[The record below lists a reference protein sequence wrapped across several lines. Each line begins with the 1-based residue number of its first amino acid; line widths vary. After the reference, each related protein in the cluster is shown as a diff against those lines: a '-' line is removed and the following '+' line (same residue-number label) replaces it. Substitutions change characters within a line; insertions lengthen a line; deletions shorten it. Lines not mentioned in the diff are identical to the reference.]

1 MMRIACLFYCM
12 LVGSGIVAYAAVST
26 QRKTKPPEKSLPCD
40 DLKAQAVRVSQGRL
54 TVLSF
59 PVAPKEI
66 IPGENSFDFHR
77 IGNDLVIKPLR
88 PGAATNILVYMAE
101 RRCAFD
107 LRTVSSGADGI
118 LLVRD
123 PLDKQ
128 FEVNFK

>member
-1 MMRIACLFYCM
+1 MTRMICLLYCATI
-12 LVGSGIVAYAAVST
+12 GAGIVAHAAVST
-26 QRKTKPPEKSLPCD
+26 QSKTRDSDKSIPCD
-40 DLKAQAVRVSQGRL
+40 DLKAQPVRVGQGKL

-66 IPGENSFDFHR
+66 IPGENNFDFHR

-88 PGAATNILVYMAE
+88 PGATTNILVYMAE

-107 LRTVSSGADGI
+107 LKTVSSGADGI

>member
-1 MMRIACLFYCM
+1 MRLICLLYCTI
-12 LVGSGIVAYAAVST
+12 VGAGIVTYAAVSD
-26 QRKTKPPEKSLPCD
+26 KNKSKPLDKSIPCD
-40 DLKAQAVRVSQGRL
+40 DLRAQTVRVGTGRL

-66 IPGENSFDFHR
+66 IPGENNFDFHR

-88 PGAATNILVYMAE
+88 QGAATNILVYLAE

-107 LRTVSSGADGI
+107 LKTVSGGADGI

>member
-1 MMRIACLFYCM
+1 MTRLICLLYCTI
-12 LVGSGIVAYAAVST
+12 VGAGTGAYAAVST
-26 QRKTKPPEKSLPCD
+26 KSKTKAPDKSIPCD
-40 DLKAQAVRVSQGRL
+40 DLKAQTVRVSQGRL

-66 IPGENSFDFHR
+66 IPGENNFDFHR

-88 PGAATNILVYMAE
+88 PGASTNILVYMAE

-107 LRTVSSGADGI
+107 LRTVPSGADGI